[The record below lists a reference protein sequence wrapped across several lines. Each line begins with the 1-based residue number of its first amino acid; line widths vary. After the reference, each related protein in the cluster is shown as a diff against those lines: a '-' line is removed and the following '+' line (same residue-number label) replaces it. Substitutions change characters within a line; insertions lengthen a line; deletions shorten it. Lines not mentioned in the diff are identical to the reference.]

1 MTSLDLKTLQ
11 GSDFSHPVAPDAA
24 KIPLV
29 VDLDGTLSKSDTLH
43 EALLAL
49 VAKNPMRVFRMTGWL
64 KAGKAAF
71 KNKVAEEALVD
82 VTVLPLRAAVIEH
95 IQAARKEGREVHLV
109 SASHQKQVDAVA
121 EYVGLFDSAK
131 GSEPERNLAGSEK
144 AAYLVERFGERGFD
158 YIGDSGADLDVWPQA
173 RRAITAGA
181 KQSFKDKVAKIDADA
196 LHLDPAA
203 EGTDKIKAFAKA
215 MRPHQWLKNMLV
227 FVPALAAHDLSALVP
242 SFFAFVAFCLAA
254 SSIYL
259 INDMLDLEVD
269 RRHPRKRNRPFAAGL
284 IPVKDGAIQA
294 AVLFGAAMVIALLV
308 APLFLAVLAGYV
320 FVTFAYSLVLKRKLM
335 IDVWTLGAL
344 YTIRIIGGAAATA
357 VPLSEWLLAFSMF
370 LFLSLAGVK
379 RMSELADLKERGLE
393 ETDGRGYRVADMPVV
408 LGVVLAAG
416 YCSVLVLALYISS
429 AASTGLYGE
438 PRLLWLVAPLLL
450 YWISRATMISFRG
463 EMDDDPIVFALKDT
477 VSRIVF
483 VISGILIVLSAW
495 L

>member
-1 MTSLDLKTLQ
+1 MTSLDFKPVQ
-11 GSDFSHPVAPDAA
+11 GTVFPEPAAQDAA
-24 KIPLV
+24 DVPLV

-49 VAKNPMRVFRMTGWL
+49 VAKNPSRIFGLTGWL
-64 KAGKAAF
+64 KDGKAAF
-71 KNKVAEEALVD
+71 KDKVAAESLVD
-82 VTVLPLRAAVIEH
+82 VSVLPLRAAVLEH
-95 IQAARKEGREVHLV
+95 IQAARSAGRDVHLV
-109 SASHQKQVDAVA
+109 SASHQEQVDAVA
-121 EYVGLFDSAK
+121 AYVGLFDSAK
-131 GSEPERNLAGSEK
+131 GSDADRNLAGAEK
-144 AAYLVERFGERGFD
+144 AAYLVERFGENGFD
-158 YIGDSGADLDVWPQA
+158 YIGDSSADLRVWPHA

-181 KQSFKDKVAKIDADA
+181 SQSFQSKVRTIDAEA
-196 LHLDPAA
+196 IHLDPAPS
-203 EGTDKIKAFAKA
+203 GTEKLRAFAKA
-215 MRPHQWLKNMLV
+215 ARPHQWLKNMLV

-284 IPVKDGAIQA
+284 IPVKDGAVQA
-294 AVLFGAAMVIALLV
+294 AGLFALALLISV
-308 APLFLAVLAGYV
+308 LVSPLFLAVLVGYV
-320 FVTFAYSLVLKRKLM
+320 IVTCAYSLVLKRKLM

-344 YTIRIIGGAAATA
+344 YTIRIIGGAAATG

-379 RMSELADLKERGLE
+379 RMSELADLKGRGLK
-393 ETDGRGYRVADMPVV
+393 ETDGRGYRVEDMPVV

-429 AASTGLYGE
+429 AASSGLYSQ
-438 PRLLWLVAPLLL
+438 PVLLWLAAPLLL
-450 YWISRATMISFRG
+450 YWISRATMISYRG
-463 EMDDDPIVFALKDT
+463 EMDDDPIVFALKDR
-477 VSRIVF
+477 VSQFVF
-483 VISGILIVLSAW
+483 GVAAILIVLSAW